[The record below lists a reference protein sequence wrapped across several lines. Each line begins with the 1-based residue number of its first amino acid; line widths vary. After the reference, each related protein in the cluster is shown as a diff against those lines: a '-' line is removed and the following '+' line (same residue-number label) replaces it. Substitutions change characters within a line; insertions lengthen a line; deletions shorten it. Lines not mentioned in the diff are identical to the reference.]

1 MGVKI
6 KSNDDR
12 IKAAA
17 LAVLLIGRDRMARA
31 QPSGMVT
38 AALYEFRNDYDG
50 YKNDHPKRDMAEARD
65 ASALT
70 NAARREDYLKL
81 VAAMEAL
88 LARIEKN
95 RTEFNSVLELDNY
108 LAFNLKAFD

>member
-12 IKAAA
+12 VKAAA
-17 LAVLLIGRDRMARA
+17 VAVLLVCRDRMARA
-31 QPSGMVT
+31 QSGGLVT
-38 AALYEFRNDYDG
+38 AALAEFRNDYPS
-50 YKNDHPKRDMAEARD
+50 YKNDHPKRDMVEAKD
-65 ASALT
+65 GSALT
-70 NAARREDYLKL
+70 NTARREDYLKL
-81 VAAMEAL
+81 VATVEAL

-108 LAFNLKAFD
+108 LAFNLRAFD

>member
-6 KSNDDR
+6 KANDDR

-17 LAVLLIGRDRMARA
+17 IAVLLIGRDRLARA
-31 QPSGMVT
+31 QPAGLIT
-38 AALYEFRNDYDG
+38 AALTEFRSDYDG
-50 YKNDHPKRDMAEARD
+50 YKADHPKRTLIEAKD
-65 ASALT
+65 ASPLT

-81 VAAMEAL
+81 VAAVEGL

-95 RTEFNSVLELDNY
+95 HTEFNSLLELDNY

>member
-17 LAVLLIGRDRMARA
+17 IAVLLLARDRMARA
-31 QPSGMVT
+31 QSGGLIT
-38 AALYEFRNDYDG
+38 AALVEFRNDHDG
-50 YKNDHPKRDMAEARD
+50 YKADHLKRDLVAAREG
-65 ASALT
+65 SALT

-81 VAAMEAL
+81 VAAVEAL
-88 LARIEKN
+88 LARIERNK
-95 RTEFNSVLELDNY
+95 TEFSSLLELDNY

>member
-12 IKAAA
+12 VKAAA
-17 LAVLLIGRDRMARA
+17 MAVLLIGRDRLARA
-31 QPSGMVT
+31 QPVGMIT
-38 AALYEFRNDYDG
+38 AALSEFRNDYEG
-50 YKNDHPKRDMAEARD
+50 YKNDHPKRDMVEAKD

-70 NAARREDYLKL
+70 NVARREDYLKL
-81 VAAMEAL
+81 VAAVEVL
-88 LARIEKN
+88 LARIDKN

-108 LAFNLKAFD
+108 LAFNLRAFD

>member
-12 IKAAA
+12 VKTAAI
-17 LAVLLIGRDRMARA
+17 AVLLLCRDRMARA
-31 QPSGMVT
+31 QSGGLVT
-38 AALYEFRNDYDG
+38 AALAEFRNDYDG
-50 YKNDHPKRDMAEARD
+50 YKADHPKRDLATARD
-65 ASALT
+65 GSMLT

-81 VAAMEAL
+81 VAAVEAL

-95 RTEFNSVLELDNY
+95 RTEFNSLLELDNY

>member
-12 IKAAA
+12 VKAAA
-17 LAVLLIGRDRMARA
+17 IAVMLLSRDRLARA
-31 QPSGMVT
+31 QPAGMIT
-38 AALYEFRNDYDG
+38 AALEEFREDYPG
-50 YKNDHPKRDMAEARD
+50 YKNDHPKRDMVEAKD

-81 VAAMEAL
+81 VAAVESL
-88 LARIEKN
+88 LARIDKN
-95 RTEFNSVLELDNY
+95 KTEFSSLLELDNY
-108 LAFNLKAFD
+108 LAFNLRAFD

>member
-17 LAVLLIGRDRMARA
+17 VAVLLLSRDRMARA
-31 QPSGMVT
+31 QSGGLIT
-38 AALYEFRNDYDG
+38 AALAEFRNDYDS
-50 YKNDHPKRDMAEARD
+50 YKHDHPLRTLAAAKD

-81 VAAMEAL
+81 VAAVEAL

-95 RTEFNSVLELDNY
+95 RTEFSSLLELDNY